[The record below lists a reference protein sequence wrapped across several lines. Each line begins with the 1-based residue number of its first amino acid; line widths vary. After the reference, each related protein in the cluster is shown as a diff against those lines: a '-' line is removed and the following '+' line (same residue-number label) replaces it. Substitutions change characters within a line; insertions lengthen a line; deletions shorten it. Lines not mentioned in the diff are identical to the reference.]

1 MTLRADFSFT
11 GYIRVEMELV
21 RPITV
26 AGVNS
31 AKGDIFYL
39 PKNTVKAIYLT
50 SSNTAS
56 QVVNALLQ
64 KVSFGVQFFNVT
76 PTLSEAIREFLVV

>member
-64 KVSFGVQFFNVT
+64 KVLKNFRKFISQERKTRKTNFS
-76 PTLSEAIREFLVV
+76 LK

>member
-64 KVSFGVQFFNVT
+64 KVSFYRGGC
-76 PTLSEAIREFLVV
+76 L